1 MSSGRT
7 RIPEAAFNDLLE
19 ESENQT
25 RLRFDNLV
33 HSHSLEGVEVDAH
46 LERGHVGL
54 ILPAFIEAE
63 GIDLVVM
70 GTLSRT
76 GVTGLIAGN
85 TAEKVFYSADCS
97 VLAVKPPDFV
107 SPVTL

>member
-1 MSSGRT
+1 M
-7 RIPEAAFNDLLE
+7 
-19 ESENQT
+19 
-25 RLRFDNLV
+25 
-33 HSHSLEGVEVDAH
+33 
-46 LERGHVGL
+46 
-54 ILPAFIEAE
+54 PAFIEAE

-76 GVTGLIAGN
+76 GVAGLIAGN

-107 SPVTL
+107 SPVAL